1 MYLTLNSKTLKK
13 KKITHSCQINEEKHV
28 KSARHLSEKF
38 LNTYG
43 LDDLAEHANNHL
55 IKIFLH
61 FLKYKVEKINLNK
74 YLNNDN
80 SVCLEF
86 IVLPKYQ
93 NKVNKKTKIKSKLT
107 NTFSLDNFFLEN
119 FKFII
124 I

>member
-1 MYLTLNSKTLKK
+1 M
-13 KKITHSCQINEEKHV
+13 
-28 KSARHLSEKF
+28 SEKF
-38 LNTYG
+38 LNTND
-43 LDDLAEHANNHL
+43 LDDFAEHANDHL

-61 FLKYKVEKINLNK
+61 FLKYKVEKINLNR

-107 NTFSLDNFFLEN
+107 NTFSLDSFFLEN

-124 I
+124 V